1 MSIKIQNLSRSFPD
15 ITVFENLNL
24 EFKEGTITCIMGK
37 SGVGKTTLLS
47 MMMGLLKPDEGKIE
61 GLSDKKI
68 SAVFQENRLC
78 DNLTAVL
85 NIKMVTD
92 LYGRYKEKD
101 ILSYLSKIGIDGT
114 IRKPVKEFS
123 GGMQRRVAIL
133 RALMAE
139 SDILI
144 MDEPLKGLD
153 EETKDEVK
161 GLILDLTKGKT
172 VIMSTHDVR
181 DAESFGAEVVQI

>member
-1 MSIKIQNLSRSFPD
+1 MSIVIIDLSKSFPD
-15 ITVFENLNL
+15 TRVFEKLNL
-24 EFKEGTITCIMGK
+24 EFKEGRITCIMGK

-47 MMMGLLKPDEGKIE
+47 MMMGLVSPDEGAIE
-61 GLSDKKI
+61 GLDGKKI

-78 DNLTAVL
+78 ENLTAVL

-92 LYGRYKEKD
+92 LSGRYSESD
-101 ILSYLSKIGIDGT
+101 ILSSLAKIGIDGT

-139 SDILI
+139 SDVLI

-153 EETKDEVK
+153 EETKDAVK

-181 DAESFGAEVVQI
+181 EAESFGAEVVQI

>member
-1 MSIKIQNLSRSFPD
+1 MSIVIKDLSKSFPD
-15 ITVFENLNL
+15 TRVFEKLNL
-24 EFKEGTITCIMGK
+24 EFKEGRITCIMGK

-47 MMMGLLKPDEGKIE
+47 MIMGLVSPDEGAIE
-61 GLSDKKI
+61 GLDGKKI

-78 DNLTAVL
+78 ENLTAVL

-92 LYGRYKEKD
+92 LSGRYSESD
-101 ILSYLSKIGIDGT
+101 ILSFLAKIGIDGT

-139 SDILI
+139 SDVLI

-153 EETKDEVK
+153 EETKDAVK

-181 DAESFGAEVVQI
+181 EAESFGAEVVQI